1 MAPRESVQA
10 ASDVVYAR
18 NLHGGGLP

>member
-1 MAPRESVQA
+1 MTPAKIVQA
-10 ASDVVYAR
+10 GSDVVYAR